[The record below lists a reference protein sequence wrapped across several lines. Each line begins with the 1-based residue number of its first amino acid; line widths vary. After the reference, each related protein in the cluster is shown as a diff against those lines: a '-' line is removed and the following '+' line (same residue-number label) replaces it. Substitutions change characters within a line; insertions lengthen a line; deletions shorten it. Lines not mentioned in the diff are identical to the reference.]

1 MIFMNIFQILFPNR
15 STKIKIQNKNM
26 KIKLLNGKGPIGTQ
40 SRMMGVNLQ
49 TPTLT
54 DKQGRQID
62 ESPLKADYEALYKN
76 YIRKPNG
83 SESYKIKDTNDPEVQ
98 YLLNNIFPDL
108 PESVGHDITWPPQLQ
123 PQRLLD
129 WVTPRLKRI
138 AVFNEPPMH
147 TKPGDSFENV
157 EDCIRKMI
165 QFYNAHPNYQNIMFF
180 HSGKPEVVEL
190 ELVNPKGVALHKEYL
205 EKMSQMIAEQK
216 LPARIATTH
225 KLERGYGS
233 DKSTFYRDLLNDYRW
248 YFGQDVKVLFH
259 EYKWARSEED
269 TLEQVLLAAEFLLVM
284 SRLIFEEGDVIEGGS
299 FQNLAAPGTTNIFGL
314 NNPTDRQWE
323 KGGMFNLWN
332 LFTDAFIYGQYVE
345 TLATDRPVEVQ
356 VEVFKVGNRYQA
368 LYSNLSNEDVQLALP
383 ARSMKFINGSLSVK
397 EQAFDKVLRANTCG
411 VIYQ

>member
-1 MIFMNIFQILFPNR
+1 MNIFQNLFPKR
-15 STKIKIQNKNM
+15 STLIKNKKKSM
-26 KIKLLNGKGPIGTQ
+26 KVKLLSGKGTAGTQ

-49 TPTLT
+49 TPTLA
-54 DKQGRQID
+54 DKQGRRID
-62 ESPLKADYEALYKN
+62 ESPLKVDYEALYKN

-108 PESVGHDITWPPQLQ
+108 PESVGHDITWPPQLP

-147 TKPGDSFENV
+147 TKPGDVFETA
-157 EDCIRKMI
+157 EDCIKKMV
-165 QFYNAHPNYQNIMFF
+165 QFYNAHPNYQDIMFF

-190 ELVNPKGVALHKEYL
+190 ELANPKGVALHREYL
-205 EKMSQMIAEQK
+205 EKMSQMVAEQK

-233 DKSTFYRDLLNDYRW
+233 DKLTFYRDLLNDYRW
-248 YFGQDVKVLFH
+248 YFGHDVKVLFH

-299 FQNLAAPGTTNIFGL
+299 FQNLAGPGTTNIFGL

-332 LFTDAFIYGQYVE
+332 LFTDAFTNGQYIE